1 MSIGQAVVYSL
12 LGMGLVFFSL
22 LLLMIIVNLITKLM
36 PVPAQEI
43 APPASHTVPMPEAA
57 GTAGELALHDVDPR
71 EAAMV
76 MAIVADELQT
86 PLNELRFTSIKEIK
100 LEEEEDE
107 V

>member
-1 MSIGQAVVYSL
+1 MSIGNAVVYSL
-12 LGMGLVFFSL
+12 MGLGVVFFAL
-22 LLLMIIVNLITKLM
+22 LLLMVIVRLMTKLM

-43 APPASHTVPMPEAA
+43 APPASHTIPMPEAA

-86 PLNELRFTSIKEIK
+86 PLNELRFTSIREIK
-100 LEEEEDE
+100 FGEDE
-107 V
+107 DEI

>member
-1 MSIGQAVVYSL
+1 MSIGESVIYSL
-12 LGMGLVFFSL
+12 LGLSVVFVALICL
-22 LLLMIIVNLITKLM
+22 LIMVKILTKLM

-43 APPASHTVPMPEAA
+43 APPASHTMPMPEAS

-71 EAAMV
+71 QAAMV